1 MSKTT
6 EKQIAQLE
14 NEIQSSLE
22 ALKEASFIAATGS
35 KSPADRLKKAR
46 SILEQKELLRLTR
59 LELAESRKR
68 LRSETEASAKAA
80 RIKSRE
86 HICAIVDEIDSYYA
100 SMETSLKTAGAQYAK
115 IKEATAE
122 ILLLGRDA
130 QDFDLSTFKSTQP
143 MKSVYTNAVF
153 SVAKHFGFEPKDYL
167 ESWPS
172 DRKIDEGIERS
183 LQSIRGARDT
193 WRNPPELDPEGL
205 IEFVEVSPEGK
216 ELENA

>member
-59 LELAESRKR
+59 LELAEARKR

-80 RIKSRE
+80 RIKRRE
-86 HICAIVDEIDSYYA
+86 QICTIVDEIDGYYA

-143 MKSVYTNAVF
+143 MRASTQMPCF
-153 SVAKHFGFEPKDYL
+153 P
-167 ESWPS
+167 
-172 DRKIDEGIERS
+172 
-183 LQSIRGARDT
+183 
-193 WRNPPELDPEGL
+193 
-205 IEFVEVSPEGK
+205 
-216 ELENA
+216 